1 MTNIVNLI
9 KAELRL
15 LRNYREDSPLVPEI
29 RRLMNLAEKHDNSN
43 IALRET
49 IAECK
54 LEDPSYLPSKYSIA
68 VHIWGRDCDQMEVSY
83 TRIIGATVLAFLRA
97 ESELHDNAEGPCG
110 MSIMTEQ
117 EYNDFEPSQRDRRA
131 EQYNY

>member
-1 MTNIVNLI
+1 MNTLNQI

-15 LRNYREDSPLVPEI
+15 MRNYKPDAPLVPEI
-29 RRLMNLAEKHDNSN
+29 KRLLRMAEKHDTSN
-43 IALRET
+43 IALREA

-68 VHIWGRDCDQMEVSY
+68 VHIWARDCDQMEVSY
-83 TRIIGATVLAFLRA
+83 TRIIDATVLAYLRA
-97 ESELHDNAEGPCG
+97 ESELHDNAEGPCS

-117 EYNDFEPSQRDRRA
+117 EYNEFQPHRRDRRA

>member
-1 MTNIVNLI
+1 MNTLNLI
-9 KAELRL
+9 NAELRL
-15 LRNYREDSPLVPEI
+15 LRNYKADSPLVPEI
-29 RRLMNLAEKHDNSN
+29 RRLMNLAEKHDTSN
-43 IALRET
+43 IALREA

-68 VHIWGRDCDQMEVSY
+68 VHIWARDCDQMEVSY
-83 TRIIGATVLAFLRA
+83 TRIIDATVLAYLRA
-97 ESELHDNAEGPCG
+97 ESELHDNAEGPCS

-117 EYNDFEPSQRDRRA
+117 EYNEFQPHRRDRRA

>member
-15 LRNYREDSPLVPEI
+15 LRNYKPDAPLVPEI

-54 LEDPSYLPSKYSIA
+54 LEDAGHLPSKYFIA
-68 VHIWGRDCDQMEVSY
+68 VHIWARDCDQMEVSY